1 MVQTSLFIERLYQQI
16 EHEMLQNIGKIIGN
30 GEGIEADG
38 VVNWQL
44 NKLRD
49 LGILRIEQLK
59 VLAKYSGMT
68 VKQMQNFIHE
78 EGLAEIEAFDGRMKG
93 FNKAGIGYIEPTNS
107 IYMRLLALENQGADV
122 MNMVNSNMISGSE
135 QVYKDIITKASADV
149 LTGNATLSQAVI
161 KTAKEWAE
169 LGVPVLI
176 DKGNR
181 RWSAEAYTNMVIRN
195 TQKNVA
201 VSMQEGRM
209 DDYDIDLVEITSHRG
224 SRPSHVDYQ
233 GRIYSRSGKSKKY
246 PALSS
251 TSYGLID
258 GIVTGINCS
267 HLMYPFI
274 NGLSTKR
281 NEPYNKKESEDNYIE
296 SQRQRLLERNI
307 RKAKKEKAMLESMG
321 VDDNEIKL
329 ANAKVSKRQKEM
341 REFIDDSGRTRR
353 REKEQVVKV

>member
-16 EHEMLQNIGKIIGN
+16 EYEMLQNIGKIIGN
-30 GEGIEADG
+30 GEGIDSED
-38 VVNWQL
+38 VVNWQVS
-44 NKLRD
+44 KLRD
-49 LGILRIEQLK
+49 LGLLRTEQIK
-59 VLAKYSGMT
+59 VLSKYSGMT

-78 EGLAEIEAFDGRMKG
+78 EGIAEIEAFDGRLTG
-93 FNKAGIGYIEPTNS
+93 LYKAGVDYIEPTNTV
-107 IYMRLLALENQGADV
+107 YTRLLALENQGADV

-135 QVYKDIITKASADV
+135 QVYKDIITKASAEV
-149 LTGNATLSQAVI
+149 LTGNATLSQSMI

-209 DDYDIDLVEITSHRG
+209 DDYDIDLVEITSHAG

-281 NEPYNKKESEDNYIE
+281 NEPYNKKESEEKYIE
-296 SQRQRLLERNI
+296 SQRQRQIERNI
-307 RKAKKEKAMLESMG
+307 RKAKKEKAMLEAMK
-321 VDDNEIKL
+321 VDDNEIKS
-329 ANAKVSKRQKEM
+329 ATAKISKRQKEM
-341 REFIDDSGRTRR
+341 RDFIDDTNRTRKR
-353 REKEQVVKV
+353 SKEQIVKV